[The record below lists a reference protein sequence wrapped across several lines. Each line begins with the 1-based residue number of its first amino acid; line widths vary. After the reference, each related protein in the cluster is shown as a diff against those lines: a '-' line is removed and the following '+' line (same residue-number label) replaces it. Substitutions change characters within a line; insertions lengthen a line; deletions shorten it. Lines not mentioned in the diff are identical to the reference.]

1 MNNKQEKSL
10 LVVVTG
16 STAVG
21 KTKLCIDLALK
32 YNTEILSCDS
42 RQFYKEISIG
52 TAKPTKSELEQV
64 KHHFIGNLSV
74 KKHYNVSEYEHDAIE
89 KIEEIFK
96 KKNIVFM
103 TGGSGLYI
111 DAVCNG
117 IDSLPNP
124 SPELRKKLKNK
135 FEKEGLNSIQKQL
148 KEIDPEYY
156 NIVDVKNPSRILRA
170 LEVCI
175 ESGEKYSELRK
186 NRKKERSFRV
196 LKIVLNIE
204 RQELFQRINSRVDIM
219 IKNGLLDEV
228 KTVFPLKEYNAL
240 KTVGYRELFSYLE
253 NEIELKQAIENIKT
267 NTRRYAKRQLTWL
280 KKDSEYH
287 WFSPNQKKEIIALI
301 NSY

>member
-1 MNNKQEKSL
+1 MNKKQEKPL
-10 LVVVTG
+10 LVIITG
-16 STAVG
+16 PTAVG
-21 KTKLCIDLALK
+21 KTNLCIDLALE

-52 TAKPTKSELEQV
+52 TAKPTKSELAKV
-64 KHHFIGNLSV
+64 KHHFIEHLSV
-74 KKHYNVSEYEHDAIE
+74 KDYYNVSEYEDDAIQ
-89 KIEEIFK
+89 KLDNLFK

-124 SPELRKKLKNK
+124 SAELRKKLKDK
-135 FEKEGLNSIQKQL
+135 YEDEGIESIQKHL

-156 NIVDVKNPSRILRA
+156 DIVDIKNPNRILRA

-186 NRKKERSFRV
+186 SIKKERSFRI

-204 RQELFQRINSRVDIM
+204 RQELFQRINYRVDIM

-228 KTVFPLKEYNAL
+228 KNVFLLKDYNAL
-240 KTVGYRELFSYLE
+240 KTVGYREIFAYLE
-253 NEIELKQAIENIKT
+253 NEIELNQAIENIKT

-287 WFSPNQKKEIIALI
+287 WFSPNQKKEIIELI